1 MADEQQTNPHQ
12 EWPQPPP
19 PEQQA
24 QPQKSVRWQRRQ
36 ERLAKVR
43 SQQAVP
49 RVRVTPRDE
58 KIRRNIKHPAGGI
71 GFRAEGSVEW
81 PYDQF
86 TKRRVRDGDIT
97 IEERKP
103 ATGEASP
110 STTQQAPAP

>member
-19 PEQQA
+19 AEQQAQPQA

-71 GFRAEGSVEW
+71 GFRAKGSVEW

-103 ATGEASP
+103 ATPSP
-110 STTQQAPAP
+110 NRRPRLD